1 MLPRKRVNDSST
13 WPMGK
18 KRTGDP
24 FLCLPEELK
33 TVCSPDTS
41 EVLKRAMKG
50 SPVDD
55 PLLFFVPNPAWDQEP
70 SNQTP
75 GLVLVFSPPDHAF
88 LYLRVFSDHTSVYA
102 VIAGPNG
109 SRQAEPG
116 NNEVFRFKNMKEVLT
131 VHEKIAADVPNA
143 LAPTPLLVAAGMQ
156 PRPPFASVWLIQ
168 KVLPTQF
175 DACEYPHL
183 FALV

>member
-1 MLPRKRVNDSST
+1 
-13 WPMGK
+13 MGK

-75 GLVLVFSPPDHAF
+75 GSGIGFSPPDHAL
-88 LYLRVFSDHTSVYA
+88 LYLRDCFQ
-102 VIAGPNG
+102 IAHRFTQLLPDQTDLDKRNLATMKYSY
-109 SRQAEPG
+109 SR
-116 NNEVFRFKNMKEVLT
+116 T
-131 VHEKIAADVPNA
+131 
-143 LAPTPLLVAAGMQ
+143 
-156 PRPPFASVWLIQ
+156 
-168 KVLPTQF
+168 
-175 DACEYPHL
+175 
-183 FALV
+183 